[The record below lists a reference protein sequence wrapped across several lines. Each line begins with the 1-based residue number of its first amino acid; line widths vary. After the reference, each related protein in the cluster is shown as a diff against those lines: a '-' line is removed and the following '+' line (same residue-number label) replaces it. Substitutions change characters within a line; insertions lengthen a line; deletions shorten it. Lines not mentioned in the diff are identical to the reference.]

1 MLYPV
6 VVLAIL
12 ASGCTYTGSSPVYTQ
27 KELKHHLTASE
38 AKYVISTPDLMKHV
52 EPVVDEIGTGIEPIV
67 FSDLFKETTP
77 PIEPPRKTLHDLK
90 KAASPSDLFARL
102 KKISP
107 DSIATLLATSGST
120 GLPRLVART
129 HAAHLAEVKAITTRT
144 STQSY
149 AARKLYCL
157 PIYHA
162 FTFPEAIFNA
172 LYQGEPTYFLKRF
185 GDAFS
190 YRIRDH
196 EITDIMATPNML
208 LELEESAS
216 GDLDI
221 KADLQ
226 TLKTIYCGGAPL
238 AKELR
243 ERFLKLFHDTPKL
256 VNVYGM
262 TECGWISTSD
272 DDSRHDSCVGRT
284 LEGFEAR
291 LDESTVST
299 SSDGQRLGELEVK
312 GKQIMTGYKNDS
324 TASND
329 PMVLDDW
336 LKTRDIGS
344 LKDGQIHLFDR
355 AKDLI
360 KLDGF
365 PVSPIEFEHALRE
378 ITQVED
384 VAVISSLSNS
394 LDEQPVIF
402 IVRRD
407 EGGDLTNAKVKQHLM
422 SRMSRYK
429 VAKCRI
435 RFVQSIPRGE
445 DGKTL
450 REEMRQQLS
459 Q

>member
-1 MLYPV
+1 
-6 VVLAIL
+6 
-12 ASGCTYTGSSPVYTQ
+12 
-27 KELKHHLTASE
+27 
-38 AKYVISTPDLMKHV
+38 MKHV

-67 FSDLFKETTP
+67 FSDLFRETTP
-77 PIEPPRKTLHDLK
+77 PVEPPRRTLHDLK

-102 KKISP
+102 RKISP
-107 DSIATLLATSGST
+107 ESIATLMATSGST
-120 GLPRLVART
+120 GLPRLVVRT
-129 HAAHLAEVKAITTRT
+129 HAAHLAEAKAITTRT
-144 STQSY
+144 STRSHE
-149 AARKLYCL
+149 ARKLYCL

-162 FTFPEAIFNA
+162 FAFPEAVFNA
-172 LYQGEPTYFLKRF
+172 LNQGQPTYILKRF

-190 YRIRDH
+190 YRVRDH

-216 GDLDI
+216 ADLDI

-226 TLKTIYCGGAPL
+226 TLRTIYCGGASL
-238 AKELR
+238 AKDLR
-243 ERFLKLFHDTPKL
+243 ERFLKLFHDTPRL

-262 TECGWISTSD
+262 TECGWISMSD
-272 DDSRHDSCVGRT
+272 EVESDASSVGCA
-284 LEGFEAR
+284 LEGLDIR
-291 LDESTVST
+291 LDEQTVST

-312 GKQIMTGYKNDS
+312 GKQIMTGYKED
-324 TASND
+324 TAASKTPD
-329 PMVLDDW
+329 MIADW
-336 LKTRDIGS
+336 LRTRDIGFF
-344 LKDGQIHLFDR
+344 KDDQIHLLDR
-355 AKDLI
+355 AKDVI

-365 PVSPIEFEHALRE
+365 PVSPTEFEHALRE
-378 ITQVED
+378 IKQVED

-394 LDEQPVIF
+394 LDEHPVIF

-435 RFVQSIPRGE
+435 RFLQSIPRGK

-450 REEMRQQLS
+450 REELRQQFN